1 MATLMSRAR
10 RAAAAGGSATA
21 ATLTY
26 AYAVLPA
33 GTPADAA
40 LAAGTIA
47 GIDGAPVSR
56 VEQGGLLAAVS
67 KVPAAEFEEE
77 PLNRSMRDLA
87 WLGPRAEA
95 HQAVNARLATLTD
108 ALLPLAFGAIYR
120 TADSLRAFLVAQRE
134 PLQVR
139 LDSVRGHA
147 EWVLS
152 LRRDDDVLRASLPRE
167 SEPLRALAE
176 EIAASAAGRA
186 YLLRRR
192 QREVQREESQR
203 FDLVAASAVTALVEA
218 MGGRTY
224 PERIVAPA
232 AGLGPAPGGRLIFRL
247 SALVGRAEG
256 GRLLEA
262 VQRYAQAWQ
271 PRGYSLTAS
280 GPWPPYRFGALDAPD
295 QVPSDEVPDDK
306 GRAGVA
312 RGRR

>member
-1 MATLMSRAR
+1 MSDAR
-10 RAAAAGGSATA
+10 WAAAAEGSASVA

-40 LAAGTIA
+40 LASGTIA
-47 GIDGAPVSR
+47 GIGGAPVRS
-56 VEQGGLLAAVS
+56 VEHGGIVAAVS
-67 KVPAAEFEEE
+67 AVPAAEFEEV
-77 PLNRSMRDLA
+77 PLNRLMRDLA

-95 HQAVNARLATLTD
+95 HQAVNARLAALTD

-120 TADSLRAFLVAQRE
+120 TADSLRAFLAAQRKA
-134 PLQVR
+134 LQAR
-139 LDSVRGHA
+139 LDSVRGQA

-152 LRRDDDVLRASLPRE
+152 LRRDDDVLQAALQRD
-167 SEPLRALAE
+167 SERVRALVE

-192 QREVQREESQR
+192 QREVEREESQR
-203 FDLVAASAVTALVEA
+203 FDQLAASAVAALVEA
-218 MGGRTY
+218 MGGQTY

-232 AGLGPAPGGRLIFRL
+232 AGLGPTPGGRLIFRL

-256 GRLLEA
+256 DRLLEA

-280 GPWPPYRFGALDAPD
+280 GPWPPYRFGALDAPNNAHAGEVPQD
-295 QVPSDEVPDDK
+295 QVRP
-306 GRAGVA
+306 GVA

>member
-1 MATLMSRAR
+1 
-10 RAAAAGGSATA
+10 
-21 ATLTY
+21 
-26 AYAVLPA
+26 
-33 GTPADAA
+33 
-40 LAAGTIA
+40 
-47 GIDGAPVSR
+47 
-56 VEQGGLLAAVS
+56 
-67 KVPAAEFEEE
+67 
-77 PLNRSMRDLA
+77 
-87 WLGPRAEA
+87 
-95 HQAVNARLATLTD
+95 
-108 ALLPLAFGAIYR
+108 
-120 TADSLRAFLVAQRE
+120 
-134 PLQVR
+134 
-139 LDSVRGHA
+139 
-147 EWVLS
+147 
-152 LRRDDDVLRASLPRE
+152 
-167 SEPLRALAE
+167 
-176 EIAASAAGRA
+176 
-186 YLLRRR
+186 LRRR